1 METFLSLVCAA
12 AMLYGFSRYSNDDWQ
27 RYARGRGIAAA
38 TPTMVWLV
46 FVALV
51 FLSFAFIGLNFL
63 TLTDF
68 IDAGGELFLYLS
80 AALSLAAASI
90 IGVIVLAHKYVEYLL
105 DRDLIK
111 DFRYSL
117 LLPLWALIMVGF
129 FGVELLKAN
138 WAWAQE
144 YRLTQM
150 AAHKHRPERHFPAE
164 KVTPADLRPASESEI
179 LPEIL
184 PEKTIMHSGN

>member
-1 METFLSLVCAA
+1 MEIFLSLLCVAA
-12 AMLYGFSRYSNDDWQ
+12 TLYGFSKFKPGDWEK
-27 RYARGRGIAAA
+27 YARGKEIAAA
-38 TPTMVWLV
+38 TPTMVWLNSV
-46 FVALV
+46 FAI
-51 FLSFAFIGLNFL
+51 SFAIVFFGLNFL
-63 TLTDF
+63 ALTEQF
-68 IDAGGELFLYLS
+68 EATEELFPYIFT
-80 AALSLAAASI
+80 AIALVAFA
-90 IGVIVLAHKYVEYLL
+90 VIAVFILQTRYVGYLL

-117 LLPLWALIMVGF
+117 LLPLWALIMAGF

-150 AAHKHRPERHFPAE
+150 TARRQRPERYFPAE
-164 KVTPADLRPASESEI
+164 KVTSADMQSASDSEI

-184 PEKTIMHSGN
+184 PENETGLLGN

>member
-12 AMLYGFSRYSNDDWQ
+12 AMLYGFSRFGSHDWQ
-27 RYARGRGIAAA
+27 RYARGQEIAAA

-46 FVALV
+46 SVASI

-63 TLTDF
+63 ALTEQLEA
-68 IDAGGELFLYLS
+68 IEELFPYMFTGI
-80 AALSLAAASI
+80 AIAVFA
-90 IGVIVLAHKYVEYLL
+90 VIVVFILQTRYVDYLL
-105 DRDLIK
+105 DRGLVK
-111 DFRYSL
+111 DFRYTL
-117 LLPLWALIMVGF
+117 ILPFWVLIMTGF

-150 AAHKHRPERHFPAE
+150 AAHRQRPERHLPAE
-164 KVTPADLRPASESEI
+164 RVEPSDLRSASESEI

-184 PEKTIMHSGN
+184 PEQESGH

>member
-27 RYARGRGIAAA
+27 KYARGKELAEA

-46 FVALV
+46 FVALI
-51 FLSFAFIGLNFL
+51 FLSLAFIGLNFL
-63 TLTDF
+63 ALTEQF
-68 IDAGGELFLYLS
+68 EAIEELFPYMFT
-80 AALSLAAASI
+80 AIALAVFA
-90 IGVIVLAHKYVEYLL
+90 VIVVFILQTRYVGYLL
-105 DRDLIK
+105 DRNLIK
-111 DFRYSL
+111 DLRYSL

-144 YRLTQM
+144 YRLTRM
-150 AAHKHRPERHFPAE
+150 AAHKQRPEKHLPAE
-164 KVTPADLRPASESEI
+164 RITPADLRPASESEI

-184 PEKTIMHSGN
+184 PEQEIRRSGN

>member
-1 METFLSLVCAA
+1 METFLSLFCAA
-12 AMLYGFSRYSNDDWQ
+12 AMLYGFSRYSNADWQ
-27 RYARGRGIAAA
+27 KYARGKEIAEA

-46 FVALV
+46 FVALI
-51 FLSFAFIGLNFL
+51 FLAFAFVGLNFL
-63 TLTDF
+63 ALTEQF
-68 IDAGGELFLYLS
+68 EAIEELFPYMFT
-80 AALSLAAASI
+80 AIALAAAAI
-90 IGVIVLAHKYVEYLL
+90 IVVIILLSRYVEYLL
-105 DRDLIK
+105 DHKLIK

-150 AAHKHRPERHFPAE
+150 AARRQRPERYFPAE
-164 KVTPADLRPASESEI
+164 RVTPAGLQPASESEI

-184 PEKTIMHSGN
+184 PENETGLQGN